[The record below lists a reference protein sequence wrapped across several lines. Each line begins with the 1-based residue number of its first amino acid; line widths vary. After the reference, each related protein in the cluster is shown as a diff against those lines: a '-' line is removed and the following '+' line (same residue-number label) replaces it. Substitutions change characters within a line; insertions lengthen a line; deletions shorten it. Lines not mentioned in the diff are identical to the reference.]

1 MGYLSRGDEINRA
14 MAAMMRR
21 LVYFCAVA
29 TVTAAIS
36 SRSVPTTAR
45 RLIALRGGVAAAEQL
60 AEEPWDY
67 IIVGGGAAGCV
78 MAERLSAAEARV
90 LVLEAGTDAS
100 RDLRIRVPA
109 GLIKVFKSERDWDF
123 TTEAGQGTS
132 GRGIYLCR
140 GKALG
145 GSSCTNV
152 MLYNRGSPA
161 DYNSWVAAGAEGWG
175 PDSVLHY
182 YRKSENYVGGASQYH
197 GVDGPLSVSDVPYE
211 NELSTAFL
219 RAAGELG
226 YRRVHDFNDWS
237 APQEGFGRYKVTQ
250 RNGERC
256 SAANA
261 YLEGTEGR
269 SNLCVRTGV
278 HATRVTLEGSG
289 DDLCA
294 AGVEYIGADGKPSR
308 AQLAQGGEV
317 LLSAGAVQSPQ
328 LLMLSGIGPRAHLE
342 EVGIEVRK
350 ELDNVGVGLADH
362 PAVVVSCGSKKKVS
376 VTDEIRLWGGSKTNP
391 MALLRWLLWRR
402 GPLTSVACEFGGF
415 FKTKPDLKQADVQVR
430 FVAARAMSPD
440 GITTL
445 QQLGAGAKFL
455 SGYTTQIIACRPQST
470 GLVRLRSSDPLAQPM
485 LQDVHLSD
493 DADVATLRE
502 GIKLGRQ
509 LLAAKS
515 FDQYRDEEVYPGV
528 AVQSDEDIDAYVRKT
543 THSANALVGSCR
555 MGRVDDQA
563 AVLDPEMRVRGV
575 GSLRVVD
582 ASAMPHIIGGQ
593 TCGPTIMMA
602 EKAADLVLRQRA
614 EINAY
619 MQQAQAYLAAS
630 AGAAT
635 PALSPAQAA

>member
-1 MGYLSRGDEINRA
+1 
-14 MAAMMRR
+14 
-21 LVYFCAVA
+21 
-29 TVTAAIS
+29 
-36 SRSVPTTAR
+36 
-45 RLIALRGGVAAAEQL
+45 
-60 AEEPWDY
+60 
-67 IIVGGGAAGCV
+67 
-78 MAERLSAAEARV
+78 
-90 LVLEAGTDAS
+90 
-100 RDLRIRVPA
+100 
-109 GLIKVFKSERDWDF
+109 
-123 TTEAGQGTS
+123 
-132 GRGIYLCR
+132 
-140 GKALG
+140 
-145 GSSCTNV
+145 
-152 MLYNRGSPA
+152 
-161 DYNSWVAAGAEGWG
+161 
-175 PDSVLHY
+175 
-182 YRKSENYVGGASQYH
+182 
-197 GVDGPLSVSDVPYE
+197 
-211 NELSTAFL
+211 
-219 RAAGELG
+219 
-226 YRRVHDFNDWS
+226 
-237 APQEGFGRYKVTQ
+237 
-250 RNGERC
+250 
-256 SAANA
+256 
-261 YLEGTEGR
+261 
-269 SNLCVRTGV
+269 
-278 HATRVTLEGSG
+278 
-289 DDLCA
+289 
-294 AGVEYIGADGKPSR
+294 
-308 AQLAQGGEV
+308 
-317 LLSAGAVQSPQ
+317 
-328 LLMLSGIGPRAHLE
+328 
-342 EVGIEVRK
+342 
-350 ELDNVGVGLADH
+350 
-362 PAVVVSCGSKKKVS
+362 
-376 VTDEIRLWGGSKTNP
+376 

-455 SGYTTQIIACRPQST
+455 SGYTTQIISCRPQST

-635 PALSPAQAA
+635 PALAPAQAA